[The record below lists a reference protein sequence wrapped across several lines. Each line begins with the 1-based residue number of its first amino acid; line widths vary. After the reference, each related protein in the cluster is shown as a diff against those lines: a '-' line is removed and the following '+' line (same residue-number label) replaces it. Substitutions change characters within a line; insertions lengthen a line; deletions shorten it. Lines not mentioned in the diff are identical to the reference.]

1 MTKRNACKLSG
12 MKKIAKTVLAAL
24 GVTLLGSLL
33 LGESANAQRG
43 SSYPPKYC
51 LRTYDGSMDCAYF
64 DLWQCRAAASFTGG
78 DCAINSRFHG
88 YPDPAAPRWKRTY
101 R

>member
-1 MTKRNACKLSG
+1 MRKT
-12 MKKIAKTVLAAL
+12 AKTTLVAV
-24 GVTLLGSLL
+24 GVTLIGSLL
-33 LGESANAQRG
+33 SGKSADAQRG

-78 DCAINSRFHG
+78 DCAINPRFVG
-88 YPDPAAPRWKRTY
+88 YPDPRAPRWKRAY